1 MKTHQLKTYP
11 EHFKQI
17 LNGSKTFEVRLND
30 RDFKIG
36 DRLLLMEW
44 SRTKENYTGR
54 HCLREITYIMR
65 DGNEFLP
72 LGDMVIMAIK

>member
-1 MKTHQLKTYP
+1 
-11 EHFKQI
+11 
-17 LNGSKTFEVRLND
+17 
-30 RDFKIG
+30 
-36 DRLLLMEW
+36 MEW